1 LKLPNLPQF
10 CGLSILQRLSP
21 NALNIRR
28 QDKKITFEMNC
39 DRTWQRLVCI
49 VSLVSVC
56 FLGLVAFDRVSA
68 QQQQPKVTGK
78 SKGRSVSREDVAS
91 LLHQAAL
98 LLQTG
103 KLDEAEPL

>member
-1 LKLPNLPQF
+1 TTQGCGANKTMGELHLCLPLKLPNLPQF
-10 CGLSILQRLSP
+10 CGLSILRRLSP

-68 QQQQPKVTGK
+68 QQQPPTVTGK
-78 SKGRSVSREDVAS
+78 SKGRSVSREEGR
-91 LLHQAAL
+91 Q
-98 LLQTG
+98 
-103 KLDEAEPL
+103 K